1 MSSLE
6 SRGKRRERQ
15 RFLSGWGLLERKLT
29 PSRVTSL
36 PDETDEIIW
45 RVTQS
50 LSGTNGR
57 IEH

>member
-15 RFLSGWGLLERKLT
+15 RFLSGWGLLERRLT

-36 PDETDEIIW
+36 PDETDKIIW

-50 LSGTNGR
+50 LNGTNGR

>member
-29 PSRVTSL
+29 PTRVTSL

-50 LSGTNGR
+50 SNGTNGY